1 MIEFINPIIA
11 AVRTDEQYKKA
22 LESDVSAVF
31 MLKADMLTIADLIK
45 DKKDKKVF
53 VHIDMAEGIGKDKK
67 GIEVLKRI
75 GVDGIITTKNHLIS
89 CAKELGLI
97 TVQRFFIIDS
107 GSVATALESV
117 SQTKP
122 DFAELMPGVIPKAI
136 KGFIERAN
144 VPIISG
150 GLIEDKNDVIGAL
163 SAGAEAVSTGK
174 QSLWNEQ

>member
-1 MIEFINPIIA
+1 MIEFINPVIA

-22 LESDVSAVF
+22 LESDVSAIF
-31 MLKADMLTIADLIK
+31 MLKADMLTIGDLIL

-53 VHIDMAEGIGKDKK
+53 VHIDMAEGVGKDKK
-67 GIEVLKRI
+67 GIELLKRI
-75 GVDGIITTKNHLIS
+75 GVDGIITTKNSLIS
-89 CAKELGLI
+89 YAKDLGLL

-117 SQTKP
+117 GQTKP

-136 KGFIERAN
+136 KCFIEKTH

-150 GLIEDKNDVIGAL
+150 GLIEDKADVINAL

-174 QSLWNEQ
+174 VELWNE

>member
-11 AVRTDEQYKKA
+11 AVRTDEQYKIA
-22 LESDVSAVF
+22 LKSDVSAIF
-31 MLKADMLTIADLIK
+31 MLKADMLTVAELIK
-45 DKKDKKVF
+45 EKKDKKVF
-53 VHIDMAEGIGKDKK
+53 VHIDMAEGVGKDKK
-67 GIEVLKRI
+67 GIEILKRI

-89 CAKELGLI
+89 CAKDLGLI

-107 GSVATALESV
+107 GSVATALDSV
-117 SQTKP
+117 GQTNP

-136 KGFIERAN
+136 KGFIERTN

-150 GLIEDKNDVIGAL
+150 GLIEDRADVIGAL

-174 QSLWNEQ
+174 IELWNE

>member
-1 MIEFINPIIA
+1 MIEFINPVIA
-11 AVRTDEQYKKA
+11 AVRTDEQYKNA
-22 LESDVSAVF
+22 LKSDVSAIF
-31 MLKADMLTIADLIK
+31 MLKADILTIPELIK
-45 DKKDKKVF
+45 EKKDKKVF
-53 VHIDMAEGIGKDKK
+53 VHVDMAEGVGKDKK
-67 GIEVLKRI
+67 GIELLKRM
-75 GVDGIITTKNHLIS
+75 GVDGIITTKNSLIS
-89 CAKELGLI
+89 CAKDLGLI

-136 KGFIERAN
+136 KGFIEKTH

-150 GLIEDKNDVIGAL
+150 GLIEDKTDVINAL

-174 QSLWNEQ
+174 VELWNE